1 MNLAESV
8 GRHKT
13 RPRREYLNGGL
24 KLGFAITQGGMSAVI
39 RQRIKPHCADIR
51 QIRIIL

>member
-1 MNLAESV
+1 MNLVESV

-13 RPRREYLNGGL
+13 RPRRECLNGGL
-24 KLGFAITQGGMSAVI
+24 KPGSAIKQGGMSAVI
-39 RQRIKPHCADIR
+39 RQRIKPHRTDIR